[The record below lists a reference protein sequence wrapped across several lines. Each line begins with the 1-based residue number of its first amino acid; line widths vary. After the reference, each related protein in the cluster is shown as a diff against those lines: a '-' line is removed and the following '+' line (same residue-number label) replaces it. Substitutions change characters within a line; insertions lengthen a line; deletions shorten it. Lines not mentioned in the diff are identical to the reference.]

1 MSATDP
7 IDEARLGLLLGE
19 LRLPAIKAAW
29 PRFAGRAD
37 KEGWPAAR
45 LLAVLAELEVG
56 LTRPPAHR
64 APPRPGPPAARA
76 ETLDAFEFE
85 AVPFVGQ
92 TVPRTVC

>member
-7 IDEARLGLLLGE
+7 IDEARLALLLGD
-19 LRLPAIKAAW
+19 LRLPGIKTVW
-29 PRFAGRAD
+29 PRFAERAD

-45 LLAVLAELEVG
+45 FLAALAEHEVAERARRRIERH
-56 LTRPPAHR
+56 LAEARLPP
-64 APPRPGPPAARA
+64 GK
-76 ETLDAFEFE
+76 TLDAFEFE